1 MRKQFLGVT
10 LLCGAL
16 LVGCSSQS
24 NVVDEVVGDDSTV
37 VQEELSEEEKQ
48 AMIDSL
54 ETKED
59 WYTLTIEERDELFG
73 DPLNF
78 YRAYENKFGESY
90 HVYADPI
97 YEAQE
102 QERLEQARQ
111 ERLEQWNAEYVKPEP
126 KPYKYVG
133 LILENFEN
141 VKIGD
146 MTVDEVNEMFGFEG
160 TLVAEAEGVRTY
172 EWEKRYGSNY
182 EIVQIVFVDGVANIK
197 SQSGLQ

>member
-16 LVGCSSQS
+16 LVGCVQS
-24 NVVDEVVGDDSTV
+24 NVVDEVVEDDSTV

-59 WYTLTIEERDELFG
+59 WYTLTAEERNELFG
-73 DPLNF
+73 TDRLNF

-90 HVYADPI
+90 HVYADMRNEEEHQRRMEEWKEEF
-97 YEAQE
+97 YATH
-102 QERLEQARQ
+102 
-111 ERLEQWNAEYVKPEP
+111 KP
-126 KPYKYVG
+126 KPKEEKPYDHVG
-133 LILENFEN
+133 FCLDNFEN

-146 MTVDEVNEMFGFEG
+146 MTVSEVNEMFGFEG
-160 TLVAEAEGVRTY
+160 TLVGEAKGVKTY
-172 EWEKRYGSNY
+172 EWEDSFGYNY
-182 EIVQIVFVDGVANIK
+182 RVVQIVFVDGVASSK
-197 SQSGLQ
+197 SQSGLK

>member
-1 MRKQFLGVT
+1 MRKQFLSAMI
-10 LLCGAL
+10 LCGAL
-16 LVGCSSQS
+16 LVGCVQS
-24 NVVDEVVGDDSTV
+24 NVVDEVVEDDSTV

-59 WYTLTIEERDELFG
+59 WFNLTGKEINELFG
-73 DPLNF
+73 SDRLNF

-90 HVYADPI
+90 HVYADAI

-126 KPYKYVG
+126 KPYDHVG
-133 LILENFEN
+133 FCLDNFEN

-146 MTVDEVNEMFGFEG
+146 MTVSEVNEMFGFEG
-160 TLVAEAEGVRTY
+160 TLIGEAKGVKTY
-172 EWEKRYGSNY
+172 EWSKYGDC
-182 EIVQIVFVDGVANIK
+182 VQIVFVDGVASSK
-197 SQSGLQ
+197 AQSGLN